1 MSRPVAALDRYVS
14 RTVRLGDLAVDG
26 TRVLDY
32 RGTAYELTCE
42 ITWDQLTGAGVQ
54 LRRSPDG
61 VRHIDAGVHRDYA
74 YLNRRPTVSPD
85 MSGRWQ
91 ESHSP
96 FDPARRTVTLR
107 ALVDRTSVE
116 LFLDDGRYV
125 HSTAAFPYLVDT
137 GLALFTVDGRAVF
150 RNTTIREFEV

>member
-1 MSRPVAALDRYVS
+1 MS
-14 RTVRLGDLAVDG
+14 LGDLEVEG

-61 VRHIDAGVHRDYA
+61 VRHIDAGVYGDYA
-74 YLNRRPTVSPD
+74 FLNRRPSVSPD
-85 MSGRWQ
+85 TSGRWQ
-91 ESHSP
+91 ESRSP
-96 FDPARRTVTLR
+96 FDPARRRVTLR
-107 ALVDRTSVE
+107 ILVDRTSVE
-116 LFLDDGRYV
+116 LFVGDGRYV
-125 HSTAAFPYLVDT
+125 HSSSVFPYLVDT

-150 RNTTIREFEV
+150 RNTVIREFRV